1 MSTQGVADAAELE
14 ARSQRFLDWPE
25 LLARLAAEARSERGR
40 AACEALS
47 LCSSAEEAA
56 ARLAEVAEIA
66 ALLHGGHVLPGLAFP
81 EVEPLLEA
89 AEKEITLGP
98 DELRPLAELGEVTAG
113 VCRFFRRSGQD
124 QDDADAGGAQPSGA
138 AARGAPGDLAPLLA
152 EAMSGLDPC
161 RPLVARIRATF
172 DSSGAVRDSVSPEL
186 ARLRREREALSL
198 RVRGEIEELM
208 QSEEYASA
216 LQDRFWTMR
225 GDRYVLPLRA
235 SAKSLGL
242 GIVHDTS
249 RTGETVFVEPTVVV
263 ALNNRLKL
271 AELEIEREIRR
282 ILEELTR
289 DVARAVPALRADL
302 DLLATLDLVAAKGR
316 LGVAYGGERVAIVAE
331 PAIALRGARHPL
343 LTLRARREGFKVVDN
358 DVVLDGR
365 PTKVLVISGPNAG
378 GKTVL
383 LKTLGLAALLARAG
397 MLVPAEPGGRVGFFP
412 SVLADIGDQQ
422 SVLGDL
428 STFSAHLA
436 NLGQILRHD
445 DAGTATL
452 VLLDEIM
459 AGTNPDQGAALARAA
474 AEALA
479 ERAGLAVITTHYDA
493 LKALAEGDGRFR
505 NAGMEYDP
513 ERLRP
518 TFRLR
523 DGAPGRS
530 YALDIATR
538 MGLPEPLLRRA
549 RELAGGV
556 HLGLEQ
562 VIAALESREAEL
574 GRATEELAAARATLA
589 ERDEQQRE
597 AVAALERRERE
608 LGRHARAAI
617 EEAAREAREAIRA
630 IVREAQQA
638 GTSRAAEEARARL
651 DATTREALDKFP
663 APAPA
668 PASPAPATLQVGA
681 KVYVPSLSADGRVVQ
696 APDARG
702 RVKVAVGALT
712 VDVSLG
718 ELEGGRRGV
727 GGPAVSAPAPASRS
741 KPASAWAPASSP
753 GSVGGAGVEGAADL
767 MALTRPSAANTLDL
781 RGFRADDAADEVTAY
796 LDRAALEGNSPVFV
810 IHGHGTGALRK
821 VVRELVKR
829 SPYVRRWAPGEKGQG
844 GDGVTVIELG

>member
-1 MSTQGVADAAELE
+1 LE
-14 ARSQRFLDWPE
+14 ANAPALEERSRRFLDWPE
-25 LLARLAAEARSERGR
+25 LLSRLVAEARSERGR
-40 AACEALS
+40 AACATLAM
-47 LCSSAEEAA
+47 CDSAEEAT
-56 ARLAEVAEIA
+56 ARMAEVAEIA
-66 ALLHGGHVLPGLAFP
+66 ALLRAGHTLPGLGFP
-81 EVEPLLEA
+81 EAEPLLEA
-89 AEKEITLGP
+89 AEKGITLGP
-98 DELRPLAELGEVTAG
+98 DELRPLAELGEIAG
-113 VCRFFRRSGQD
+113 SVRRFFQPASAGAGQGGGEGTGAGAGRLAV
-124 QDDADAGGAQPSGA
+124 DDDPAARARMRAGGEPAE
-138 AARGAPGDLAPLLA
+138 LAPLVA
-152 EAMSGLDPC
+152 GAMAALDPC
-161 RPLVARIRATF
+161 RPLVTRIRGTF
-172 DSSGAVRDSVSPEL
+172 DAAGAVRDAVSPEL

-198 RVRGEIEELM
+198 RVRSQIEELM
-208 QSEEYASA
+208 QAEEYASA

-289 DVARAVPALRADL
+289 EVARSVPALREDL
-302 DLLATLDLVAAKGR
+302 TLLAALDVVAAKGR
-316 LGVAYGGERVAIVAE
+316 LGVAYGGQRVTIAAE
-331 PAIALRGARHPL
+331 PTIELREARHPL
-343 LTLRARREGFKVVDN
+343 LTLRARAEKFSVVDN
-358 DVVLDGR
+358 DVVLTGR
-365 PTKVLVISGPNAG
+365 PAKVLVVSGPNAG

-383 LKTLGLAALLARAG
+383 LKTLGLAALLVRAG
-397 MLVPAEPGGRVGFFP
+397 MLIPAAPGGRVGFFAA
-412 SVLADIGDQQ
+412 VLADIGDQQ

-436 NLGQILRHD
+436 NLGEILRHD
-445 DAGTATL
+445 AQVATL

-459 AGTNPDQGAALARAA
+459 AGTNPEQGAALARAA

-479 ERAGLAVITTHYDA
+479 DRAGLAVITTHYDA

-518 TFRLR
+518 TFRFR

-538 MGLPEPLLRRA
+538 MGLPASMLDRA
-549 RELAGGV
+549 RQLAGDV

-562 VIAALESREAEL
+562 VIAALETREAEL
-574 GRATEELAAARATLA
+574 ARTTEELAAARAALT
-589 ERDEQQRE
+589 ERDEQQRL

-608 LGRHARAAI
+608 LGRHTRAAV
-617 EEAAREAREAIRA
+617 EEAVREAREAIRT

-638 GTSRAAEEARARL
+638 GTARAAEEARARL
-651 DATTREALDKFP
+651 DSTARAALAGFP
-663 APAPA
+663 SPPAAVVAPP
-668 PASPAPATLQVGA
+668 PTLQPGA
-681 KVYVPSLSADGRVVQ
+681 RVFVPSMGAEGRILH

-702 RVKVAVGALT
+702 RVKVSVGNLT
-712 VDVSLG
+712 LDIDLADLS
-718 ELEGGRRGV
+718 RSQR
-727 GGPAVSAPAPASRS
+727 PASPTPS
-741 KPASAWAPASSP
+741 SSP
-753 GSVGGAGVEGAADL
+753 SRSRPSPSSPPSPFAPPPPPADL
-767 MALTRPSAANTLDL
+767 LALTRPSPSNTLDL
-781 RGFRADDAADEVTAY
+781 RGHRADDAETEVTSY
-796 LDRAALEGNSPVFV
+796 LDRAALEGRSPVFV

-821 VVRELVKR
+821 VVRELVAR

-844 GDGVTVIELG
+844 GDGVTVIDLG